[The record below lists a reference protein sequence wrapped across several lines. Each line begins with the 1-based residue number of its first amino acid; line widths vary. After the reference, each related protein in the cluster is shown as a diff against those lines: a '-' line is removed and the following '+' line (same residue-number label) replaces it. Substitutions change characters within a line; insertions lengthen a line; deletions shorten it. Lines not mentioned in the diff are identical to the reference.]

1 MTLAFNEGFPGH
13 PAFWEY
19 LVSDFKFATE
29 CQRGG
34 VRLPQYVAMDHKQRH
49 AARVLRF
56 TYRSHGIR
64 IRLTISGKNLSTAR
78 GTVRISSRRCD
89 GDSLPFT
96 ASLAG

>member
-1 MTLAFNEGFPGH
+1 MTLAYNEGFPGH

-19 LVSDFKFATE
+19 LVSDFTFATE
-29 CQRGG
+29 CQPGG
-34 VRLPQYVAMDHKQRH
+34 VRLPKSVTMDKKQRR

-56 TYRSHGIR
+56 TYRRHGIL
-64 IRLTISGKNLSTAR
+64 IRVTISGKNLSSAR
-78 GTVRISSRRCD
+78 GTVRISSRGCD